1 MRLIRSMAM
10 LAVMLLPLEAAAQIT
25 IKITQGVDSAI
36 PVAVAPF
43 GWSGTADQPPVD
55 IAAVIAADLARS
67 GQFKAMPA
75 ADMPQ
80 LPVNFA
86 DIRFQD
92 WQRLKMENLLIGQ
105 LKQTAPGQF
114 AVEFRLVDVFAGSQ
128 LIGFRVP
135 ATSTNLRLAA
145 HHIADLVYEQLTGA
159 KGAFATRIAYVT
171 VNRGPDRK
179 ARFRLQLA
187 DADGYNAR
195 TLLDSVQP
203 IMSPAWSPDG
213 DRIAYVSFEQR
224 NSAIYL
230 QEIRTGARQVV
241 ASGPGINSSPAFS
254 PDGRLLAMTLS
265 GARGNPDIHVR
276 DLATGRTRRL
286 TTSPAIDTEAE
297 WAPDGR
303 SIYFTSDRGGGPQI
317 YRVALDGG
325 RPQRVTFDKG
335 NYNARP
341 RLSPDGRKLAM
352 VTSSGRGYQ
361 IGLLDLES
369 DIMDVLTD
377 ARLDESPSFAPNGQL
392 LIYTT
397 RGRLGK
403 ELAATSTDGKVRQ
416 RLALQRGE
424 VREPAWGPFRPQ
436 AAGPR

>member
-1 MRLIRSMAM
+1 MTLTRW
-10 LAVMLLPLEAAAQIT
+10 LAVLVVALCPLQAAAQIT
-25 IKITQGVDSAI
+25 IKITQGIDSAI

-43 GWSGTADQPPVD
+43 GWSGETATAPVD

-86 DIRFQD
+86 DVRFQD
-92 WQRLKMENLLIGQ
+92 WKRMKMENLVIGQ

-114 AVEFRLVDVFAGSQ
+114 AIEFRLVDVFADSQ
-128 LIGFRVP
+128 IIGFRVP
-135 ATSTNLRLAA
+135 ATSVNLRLAA
-145 HHIADLVYEQLTGA
+145 HHIADLIYEQLTGN

-171 VNRGPDRK
+171 VNRDQARK
-179 ARFRLQLA
+179 PRFRLQLA

-213 DRIAYVSFEQR
+213 ERIAYVSFEQN

-230 QEIRTGARQVV
+230 QEIRTGARKVV

-265 GARGNPDIHVR
+265 GRKGNPDIHVR
-276 DLATGRTRRL
+276 DLASGRVTRL
-286 TTSPAIDTEAE
+286 TTSPAIDTEPE

-317 YRVALDGG
+317 YRVAVDGG
-325 RPQRVTFDKG
+325 RPQRVTFNKG

-341 RLSPDGRKLAM
+341 RLSPDGTKLAL
-352 VTSSGRGYQ
+352 VHSSGRGYQ
-361 IGLLDLES
+361 IGLLDLVTDRME
-369 DIMDVLTD
+369 VLTD
-377 ARLDESPSFAPNGQL
+377 TKLDESPSFAPNGQL
-392 LIYTT
+392 LLYSTT
-397 RGRLGK
+397 GRLGT
-403 ELAATSTDGKVRQ
+403 ELAATSVDGSVRQ

-436 AAGPR
+436 AAGQP